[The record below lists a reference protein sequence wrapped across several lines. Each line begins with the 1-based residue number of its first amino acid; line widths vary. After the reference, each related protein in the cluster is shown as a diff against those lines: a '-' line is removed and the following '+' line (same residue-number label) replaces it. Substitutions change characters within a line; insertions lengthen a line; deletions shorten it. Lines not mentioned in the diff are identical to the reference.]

1 MNYCNFE
8 LNGLEFSRFKMI
20 DGVRHF
26 RAFLAVAHLRSFTR
40 ASIQLHVSQP
50 ALTVQVQQLE
60 RAMGVAL
67 LDRNNRKVS
76 LTRAGQDLIGPI
88 ERILADIESVMSH
101 GPELAGLRRGMV
113 TVLAVPSLAATLLPL
128 ALCEFSRAYPGV
140 SIRVRDSVGNLM
152 DMIKDGD
159 ADFGIGGTIQRDSA
173 VTTEDLFT
181 EPICVFAPITHP
193 VARKRAITLAELVD
207 HPVIVPQ
214 EQSSLRMILERAL
227 EEQGLTFRPFH
238 ETSHISTT
246 IGMLNAGL
254 GIAVLPMRAM
264 DCFLSKNV
272 RCIPIKKPAMERK
285 VVIVSKAGRSFSPAV
300 LKLIEILRRRAH
312 QFSHQFPARD
322 RKASRA

>member
-1 MNYCNFE
+1 
-8 LNGLEFSRFKMI
+8 MI

-26 RAFLAVAHLRSFTR
+26 RAFLAVAHSRSLAR
-40 ASIQLHVSQP
+40 ASMQLHVSQP

-88 ERILADIESVMSH
+88 ERILVDIESIMSH

-152 DMIKDGD
+152 EMIKDGD

-173 VTTEDLFT
+173 VTTEDLFS
-181 EPICVFAPITHP
+181 EPICVFAPIKH
-193 VARKRAITLAELVD
+193 
-207 HPVIVPQ
+207 
-214 EQSSLRMILERAL
+214 
-227 EEQGLTFRPFH
+227 
-238 ETSHISTT
+238 
-246 IGMLNAGL
+246 
-254 GIAVLPMRAM
+254 
-264 DCFLSKNV
+264 
-272 RCIPIKKPAMERK
+272 
-285 VVIVSKAGRSFSPAV
+285 
-300 LKLIEILRRRAH
+300 
-312 QFSHQFPARD
+312 
-322 RKASRA
+322 